1 MRSKHNAT
9 TIAARAGMIMALAAG
24 SILLSQVS
32 IAEPE
37 DKEERRAQH
46 RQHMQEQF
54 GVTDDQFA
62 QMHEIRSNGGSRE
75 DMKAVLSDD
84 QRQQMRQWREQ
95 NPREGGRHGKQGK
108 GQKGQYKGSGSQ
120 DKS

>member
-1 MRSKHNAT
+1 MRSKHKAT
-9 TIAARAGMIMALAAG
+9 TIAARAGMILALAAG

-32 IAEPE
+32 IAEPD

-75 DMKAVLSDD
+75 DMKTVLSDD
-84 QRQQMRQWREQ
+84 QREQMRQWREE

-108 GQKGQYKGSGSQ
+108 GQKGQYKGSDSQ
-120 DKS
+120 DES

>member
-9 TIAARAGMIMALAAG
+9 TIAARAGMILALAAG

-32 IAEPE
+32 IAEPD

-75 DMKAVLSDD
+75 DMKTVLSDD
-84 QRQQMRQWREQ
+84 QREQMRQWREE

-108 GQKGQYKGSGSQ
+108 GQKGQYKGSDSQ
-120 DKS
+120 DES

>member
-9 TIAARAGMIMALAAG
+9 TIAARAGMFMALAAG
-24 SILLSQVS
+24 SILLSQISV
-32 IAEPE
+32 AEPE
-37 DKEERRAQH
+37 NKEERRVQH

-75 DMKAVLSDD
+75 DMKAVFSDD
-84 QRQQMRQWREQ
+84 QREQMRQWREQ
-95 NPREGGRHGKQGK
+95 NPREGGGHGKQGK
-108 GQKGQYKGSGSQ
+108 GQKGQRNGSGPQ
-120 DKS
+120 DGS

>member
-9 TIAARAGMIMALAAG
+9 TIAARAGMILALAAG

-75 DMKAVLSDD
+75 DMKTVLSDD
-84 QRQQMRQWREQ
+84 QREQMRQWREE

-108 GQKGQYKGSGSQ
+108 GQKGQYKGSDSQ
-120 DKS
+120 DES

>member
-9 TIAARAGMIMALAAG
+9 TIAARAGMIMVLAAG

-32 IAEPE
+32 IAEPD

-75 DMKAVLSDD
+75 DMKTVLSDD
-84 QRQQMRQWREQ
+84 QREQMRQWREE

-108 GQKGQYKGSGSQ
+108 GQKGQYKGSDSQ
-120 DKS
+120 DES